1 MNKLNSVLIVAG
13 TDGNELSGIYL
24 HKLIKEKLLIVD
36 LHNTTSNTGATLIL
50 LSNDVFYQKLGAY
63 VKVDETDTYHSIGL
77 RSLETRLTNRKEGA
91 NDSSLNQIIRSC
103 FNYSRSLRRMMRFH
117 NHRFER

>member
-13 TDGNELSGIYL
+13 THGNELSGIYL

-77 RSLETRLTNRKEGA
+77 RSLETRLTNRKGEA
-91 NDSSLNQIIRSC
+91 NNSSLNPNEYMVLS
-103 FNYSRSLRRMMRFH
+103 
-117 NHRFER
+117 

>member
-13 TDGNELSGIYL
+13 THGNELSGIYL

-77 RSLETRLTNRKEGA
+77 RSLETRLTNRKGGA

-117 NHRFER
+117 NGFVA